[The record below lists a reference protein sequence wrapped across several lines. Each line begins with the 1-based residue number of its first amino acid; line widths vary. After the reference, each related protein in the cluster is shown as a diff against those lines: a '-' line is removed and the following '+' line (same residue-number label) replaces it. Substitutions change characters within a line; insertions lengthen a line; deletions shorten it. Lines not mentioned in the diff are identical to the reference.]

1 MTPSIEAVW
10 RLEATRL
17 TGALL
22 RAGADLAL
30 AEDCVQ
36 DALVAAMQHWPA
48 EGWPERPGA
57 WLMTAAKHCV
67 LGRKRRLGQRVCS
80 TAGPRRGGHRLRQ
93 WQRARMPGAPSSATA
108 NGRALSALTGGNL
121 DARREGQIWGLEP
134 QMPTGSWRPFADT
147 QCPESVAAKQ
157 SLARASRARLT

>member
-10 RLEATRL
+10 RLEARRL

-36 DALVAAMQHWPA
+36 DALVAAMQHWSA

-57 WLMTAAKHCV
+57 WLMTAAKHRF
-67 LGRKRRLGQRVCS
+67 LD
-80 TAGPRRGGHRLRQ
+80 
-93 WQRARMPGAPSSATA
+93 RMRHA
-108 NGRALSALTGGNL
+108 
-121 DARREGQIWGLEP
+121 
-134 QMPTGSWRPFADT
+134 QM
-147 QCPESVAAKQ
+147 
-157 SLARASRARLT
+157 ASREQQALGDDADALATHLAPDPLDLLLADEGDEVGR

>member
-1 MTPSIEAVW
+1 MTPPIEAVW
-10 RLEATRL
+10 RLEARRL

-57 WLMTAAKHCV
+57 WLMTSAKTPVEWNARCADGGAGQQALGDDADARAAHLAPDPLDLLLADEDDEV
-67 LGRKRRLGQRVCS
+67 GHGALRLMFVAS
-80 TAGPRRGGHRLRQ
+80 TPN
-93 WQRARMPGAPSSATA
+93 WRARR
-108 NGRALSALTGGNL
+108 NGHSPYAWWL
-121 DARREGQIWGLEP
+121 D
-134 QMPTGSWRPFADT
+134 
-147 QCPESVAAKQ
+147 
-157 SLARASRARLT
+157 